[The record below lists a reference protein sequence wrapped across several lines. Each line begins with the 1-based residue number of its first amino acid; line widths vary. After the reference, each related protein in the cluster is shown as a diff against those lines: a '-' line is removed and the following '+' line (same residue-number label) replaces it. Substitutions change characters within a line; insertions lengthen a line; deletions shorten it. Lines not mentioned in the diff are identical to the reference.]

1 MLPVKTLCPVLLLL
15 AATLRAT
22 VPVEV
27 AAKPAG
33 PWKTYDTRTLA
44 DLPTAIA
51 ANADA
56 DLDDYGGLAHRT
68 VKATGFFRV
77 EKIAGRWWL
86 VDPLGGLFIH
96 KGVVSVTP
104 QRTPGSRA
112 AFAEKF
118 GGEAQWATQTTD
130 WLRAFSFNGLGA
142 WSDTEHLAAVA
153 APLAY
158 TRIWN
163 FMSAYGHVRGGTFQQ
178 PGHTGYPKDCIF
190 VFDPGFEKFC
200 DEHAKQLAATKD
212 DPHLLGHFS
221 DNELPFKREALA
233 NYLALPDADPGHA
246 AAEKFL
252 HDRHGATATA
262 RDISEND
269 QQDFLA
275 VVVDRYF
282 AVVGR
287 AIRKYDPNHLFLGS
301 RIHGAA
307 LRFPE
312 VFRTAGKHLDVVAVN
327 YYNAWTPAPDRLAM
341 WEHESGRPCL
351 ITEWYA
357 KGLDSG
363 LGNTTGAGWLVKT
376 QADRGRFYENF
387 TLGLL
392 ESRVCVGWHWFK
404 YIDNDPADTRADPS
418 NQDSNKGL
426 LSSRYAPYA
435 DLLAAT
441 KRINERAYALA
452 DYFDARGGAPKP

>member
-1 MLPVKTLCPVLLLL
+1 MKTKLSLLLL
-15 AATLRAT
+15 CLSAARAT

-44 DLPTAIA
+44 DLPAAIA
-51 ANADA
+51 AKTDTRLDA
-56 DLDDYGGLAHRT
+56 YGGQSLRAA
-68 VKATGFFRV
+68 KATGFFRA
-77 EKIAGRWWL
+77 EKISGRWWL
-86 VDPLGGLFIH
+86 VDPDGGLFIH

-104 QRTPGSRA
+104 LRTAGA
-112 AFAEKF
+112 QAVFKTKF
-118 GGEAQWATQTTD
+118 GDDAHWAEQTTA
-130 WLRAFSFNGLGA
+130 WLRGHGFNGLGA
-142 WSDTEHLAAVA
+142 WSDTTRLAAVP

-158 TRIWN
+158 TCIWN
-163 FMSAYGHVRGGTFQQ
+163 FMSAYGRQRGGTFQQ
-178 PGHTGYPKDCIF
+178 PGHTGYPRDCIF
-190 VFDPGFEKFC
+190 VFDPGFEIFC

-212 DPHLLGHFS
+212 DAHLLGHFS

-233 NYLALPDADPGHA
+233 NYLSLPESDPGHA
-246 AAEKFL
+246 AAAKFL
-252 HDRHGATATA
+252 RERHGAAATA
-262 RDISEND
+262 KDITERD

-275 VVVDRYF
+275 LVVDRYLGI
-282 AVVGR
+282 VGR

-307 LRFPE
+307 LRFSE
-312 VFRTAGKHLDVVAVN
+312 VFRAAGPHLDVVAVN
-327 YYNAWTPAPDRLAM
+327 YYSAWTPAPDRLAM
-341 WEHESGRPCL
+341 WEHESGKPCL

-357 KGLDSG
+357 KGMDAPG
-363 LGNTTGAGWLVKT
+363 LANTTGAGWTVKT

-418 NQDSNKGL
+418 NTDSNKGVV
-426 LSSRYAPYA
+426 SNRYEPYA
-435 DLLAAT
+435 DLLASA
-441 KRINERAYALA
+441 KRINERAYSLVEF
-452 DYFDARGGAPKP
+452 FDTSAAAKP

>member
-1 MLPVKTLCPVLLLL
+1 MKPLLFGSLL
-15 AATLRAT
+15 AVAVVPLRAG
-22 VPVEV
+22 VSVEA

-33 PWKTYDTRTLA
+33 PWKSYPTRTLD
-44 DLPTAIA
+44 DLPA
-51 ANADA
+51 AVAAKTDA
-56 DLDDYGGLAHRT
+56 GLDAYGGLPSRAT
-68 VKATGFFRV
+68 KATGFFHAER
-77 EKIAGRWWL
+77 ISGRWWL
-86 VDPLGGLFIH
+86 VDPDGGLFIH
-96 KGVVSVTP
+96 KGVVSVAP
-104 QRTPGSRA
+104 LRTAGAQA
-112 AFAEKF
+112 AFKARF
-118 GGEAQWATQTTD
+118 GDDARWAADTTA
-130 WLRAFSFNGLGA
+130 WLRANAFNGLGA
-142 WSDTEHLAAVA
+142 WSDTDRLAAVA

-163 FMSAYGHVRGGTFQQ
+163 FMSAYGRQRGGTFQQ

-233 NYLALPDADPGHA
+233 NYLSLPESDPGRA

-252 HDRHGATATA
+252 RDRHGAAATA
-262 RDISEND
+262 KDITERD

-282 AVVGR
+282 AIVGG
-287 AIRKYDPNHLFLGS
+287 AIRKYDPHHLFLGS

-312 VFRTAGKHLDVVAVN
+312 VFRAAGPHLDVVAVN
-327 YYNAWTPAPDRLAM
+327 YYSAWTPDPARLAM
-341 WEHESGRPCL
+341 WEHESGKPSL

-357 KGLDSG
+357 KGMDAPG
-363 LGNTTGAGWLVKT
+363 LANTTGAGWTVKT

-392 ESRVCVGWHWFK
+392 ESKVCVGWHWFK

-418 NQDSNKGL
+418 NTDANKGL
-426 LSSRYAPYA
+426 LSNRYEPYA

-441 KRINERAYALA
+441 KRINERVYGLVNF
-452 DYFDARGGAPKP
+452 FDAPAAPAKP